1 MRLAGTPTSERVR
14 GNANP
19 GTKIKTRYRTNMFN
33 FNKLASLQIF
43 QLLRYGAFI
52 CIGIGLAKLNLT
64 QTQIG
69 QFETFIMV
77 SGMVSFFWVS
87 GIINSMMAVYP
98 NKSGHEQKTILLSTF
113 LSLGIFS
120 LVAAAFL
127 YLFSQ
132 NLLAFLHKQSG
143 DHLISLCVIYLL
155 LTGPSFVAEYILFLN
170 GKKKAIVIYGAVSAG
185 LSVAL
190 ALIPVALHYST
201 EYAMGGLIAVAVLKL
216 IFTLFVLQKYATL
229 KPSGSM
235 LVKTM
240 VENLKLSAPLIAS
253 IFVSGSA
260 EYIDGLI
267 VKSKFDDMFFAVYR
281 YGAKELPV
289 LLIIANTFSTAMIPS
304 IAANLN
310 DGLKELKGK
319 SGRMMHIF
327 FPVTIIL
334 MPLSP
339 YLYKYVFNDGF
350 IYSSLIF
357 NIYLLLAIPRL
368 LFPQTVLT
376 GLRKTPFLLLS
387 SILEIIINVSLSLY
401 LAGIM
406 GLPGIAFGTFI
417 AYLFDKIFLMAVN
430 RFYFKI
436 GVSKYVPLIPYFV
449 YVILTFVSFFCSLQV
464 LKNI

>member
-1 MRLAGTPTSERVR
+1 MRLAETPALEITIFK
-14 GNANP
+14 A
-19 GTKIKTRYRTNMFN
+19 NMFN

-52 CIGIGLAKLNLT
+52 FIGIGFAKLQLT
-64 QTQIG
+64 QTEIG
-69 QFETFIMV
+69 RFETFIMV

-87 GIINSMMAVYP
+87 GIINSMLAIYP
-98 NKSGHEQKTILLSTF
+98 NKSSDEQKTILLSTF

-120 LVAAAFL
+120 LLAGAFL

-132 NLLAFLHKQSG
+132 NLLGFLHKQSG
-143 DHLISLCVIYLL
+143 NHLIQLSIIYLL
-155 LTGPSFVAEYILFLN
+155 LSGPSFIAEYILFLN
-170 GKKKAIVIYGAVSAG
+170 EKKKAIVIYGVIS
-185 LSVAL
+185 SVLAIIL
-190 ALIPVALHYST
+190 ALIPAAIYSNT
-201 EYAMGGLIAVAVLKL
+201 GYAMLGLILLSVLKL
-216 IFTLFVLQKYATL
+216 VFTLMLLQKYATL

-235 LVKTM
+235 LMKT
-240 VENLKLSAPLIAS
+240 VAENLKLSAPLIGS

-289 LLIIANTFSTAMIPS
+289 LLIVANTFSTAMIPS
-304 IAANLN
+304 IAANLE
-310 DGLKELKGK
+310 DGLKELKQK
-319 SGRMMHIF
+319 SARMMHIF
-327 FPVTIIL
+327 FPLTIIL

-339 YLYKYVFNDGF
+339 YLYKYVFNDSF

-357 NIYLLLAIPRL
+357 NIYLLLAVPRL
-368 LFPQTVLT
+368 LFPQTILT
-376 GLRKTPFLLLS
+376 GTQKTPLLLLS
-387 SILEIIINVSLSLY
+387 SVLEIIINVSLSIY

-430 RFYFKI
+430 RFYLGI
-436 GVSKYVPLIPYFV
+436 PVSKYVPLKPYFV
-449 YVILTFVSFFCSLQV
+449 YVILTFVSLFCSLQV